1 MMYKPNIGDIVY
13 FNGDL
18 TNKHVV
24 AKIQELRN
32 GDTLIYVVCM
42 DDIKTGHNGWFNSN
56 KVSVLTE
63 RYFPTAPEYNSKD
76 PDNQLKE
83 LEVTFTAGDA
93 SLQDPVLDE

>member
-1 MMYKPNIGDIVY
+1 MYKPNIGDIVY

-42 DDIKTGHNGWFNSN
+42 DDIKTGHNGWIKS
-56 KVSVLTE
+56 T
-63 RYFPTAPEYNSKD
+63 
-76 PDNQLKE
+76 
-83 LEVTFTAGDA
+83 
-93 SLQDPVLDE
+93 